1 LLTEL
6 GYSRQFEREADRYAI
21 DCLRSR
27 GTLPIHFARLM
38 RRIDK
43 KLAPESESLDG
54 KWLNYLSTHP
64 MTEERLRD
72 FEQ

>member
-1 LLTEL
+1 
-6 GYSRQFEREADRYAI
+6 
-21 DCLRSR
+21 
-27 GTLPIHFARLM
+27 M

-43 KLAPESESLDG
+43 KLASESKSLDG